1 MSFQKFP
8 LTMGPS
14 VDWTRERVAIAAG
27 GPSCEREISLISGQA
42 VLEALAAKAIP
53 AILLDPVGD
62 FLDTLKKENI
72 SMVFLAL
79 HGTFGEDGT
88 IQRILGEE
96 GILYT
101 GSGVETSETAFD
113 KSRAQRLFQKAGV
126 QVPDFV
132 IVRKGEALRLPKK
145 LSFPV
150 VVKPSTSGSS
160 VGISIVMGEVD
171 YEKAILEAFRYSE
184 AILVDRYIPGRE
196 LTVGFLG
203 GEPLPIVEVI
213 TRRKFYDYQAKYK
226 DTGTRY
232 EFPAKLTAKE
242 ARRVTEMA
250 SKAYEALGCEVM
262 ARVDVIL
269 GEDGEPYVL
278 EANTIPGLMG
288 KSLLPKAALAAGI
301 DFPALCVKILTSSL
315 GTRRVKE
322 KLVQNETH

>member
-1 MSFQKFP
+1 MRA
-8 LTMGPS
+8 
-14 VDWTRERVAIAAG
+14 VDWTREKVAVVAG

-42 VLEALAAKAIP
+42 VLEALAAKSIP
-53 AILLDPVGD
+53 TILLDPAED
-62 FLDTLKKENI
+62 FLGVLKKENI
-72 SMVFLAL
+72 SMVFIAL

-88 IQRILGEE
+88 IQRLLDGA

-101 GSGVETSETAFD
+101 GSEALVSETAFD
-113 KSRAQRLFQKAGV
+113 KSKAQPLFQKAGV
-126 QVPDFV
+126 LVPEFTV
-132 IVRKGEALRLPKK
+132 VRKGEASSLPKK
-145 LSFPV
+145 LLFPV

-160 VGISIVMGEVD
+160 VGISIVMEEAD
-171 YEKAILEAFRYSE
+171 YEKAVFEAFRYSE
-184 AILVDRYIPGRE
+184 SVLVDRYIRGRE

-203 GEPLPIVEVI
+203 DKPLPIVEVI
-213 TRRKFYDYQAKYK
+213 AQRKFYDYQAKYK

-232 EFPAKLTAKE
+232 ESPARLTAKE
-242 ARRVTEMA
+242 TRRVTEMA

-278 EANTIPGLMG
+278 EANTIPGLTG

-301 DFPALCVKILTSSL
+301 DFPALCVRILTLSL

-322 KLVQNETH
+322 RLVQSAKVKV